1 MKYRQ
6 FGKLDWKSSVLGFGV
21 MRLPLL
27 DNDPTHVNEEEAIKM
42 LHYAIDNG
50 VNYIDTGYF
59 YHGGKSEQIAGKSLK
74 GSYKE
79 KAKVAVKMPIMIV
92 QSASDFDRLFNEQLK
107 RLDMPKM
114 DFYML
119 HGLGGTS
126 WQKLRELGI
135 INWAEKKMAQGYF
148 DYFGFSCHDEYAAFK
163 GIIDSYDNWTFAQVQ
178 YNYMDVHRQ
187 AGIRG
192 VKYANFRNL
201 GVVIMEPIRGGVL
214 AKEPPEL
221 VAKVW
226 ETAPRQ
232 MSLAE
237 WALQWIWN
245 QPEISVVLSGMST
258 MGQVQENIASTERS
272 GIGKLDKD
280 DLALINRIREAYK
293 NLCPIPCSGCR
304 YCMPCPNGIAIPSIF
319 EIYND
324 GVAYNIPNRGTLRYQ
339 DSLLDGKRGD
349 LCAKCNKCVE
359 ICPQKIDVPEWL
371 EKIHELLGVSGVG
384 QQAKPTSK
392 QK

>member
-1 MKYRQ
+1 MRYRQ

-42 LHYAIDNG
+42 LHYAMDNG

-192 VKYANFRNL
+192 VKYANSEKSWRRDHGTDPRRGLGQRTTGIGRKGLGNGTPQNELSRMGITMDLEPAGNL
-201 GVVIMEPIRGGVL
+201 GGF
-214 AKEPPEL
+214 
-221 VAKVW
+221 
-226 ETAPRQ
+226 
-232 MSLAE
+232 E
-237 WALQWIWN
+237 WD
-245 QPEISVVLSGMST
+245 V
-258 MGQVQENIASTERS
+258 
-272 GIGKLDKD
+272 
-280 DLALINRIREAYK
+280 
-293 NLCPIPCSGCR
+293 
-304 YCMPCPNGIAIPSIF
+304 
-319 EIYND
+319 ND
-324 GVAYNIPNRGTLRYQ
+324 GA
-339 DSLLDGKRGD
+339 SSGKHCQCQSFRSR
-349 LCAKCNKCVE
+349 E
-359 ICPQKIDVPEWL
+359 IR
-371 EKIHELLGVSGVG
+371 
-384 QQAKPTSK
+384 
-392 QK
+392 